1 MGFTGVWPRGHGQFH
16 PSASPADTKARQP
29 WPLGD
34 SQTLWQGGKASTRG
48 TEQAPGHS
56 PGLRL
61 ISPSMSDTLLT
72 HLEAGILSLTFN
84 RPQKKNAFTGEMYD
98 AAARALVEADA
109 NDAVRVVVL
118 TGAGGAFTAGNDL
131 KDFLEHPPTGESSPV
146 FRFLAALAHLSRP
159 VVAGV
164 DGVAVGIGTTL
175 LLHCDYVA
183 ASERAV
189 FSMPF
194 VNLGLSPEGASSVLL
209 PRVAG
214 MALASELLM
223 FGDPFDAAT
232 ALRAG
237 IVNQVVPEAT
247 LAEVVQKRAAALAAK
262 PVESLRLTK
271 RLLREPLRASVDDAL
286 SREGAH
292 FVQRLGS
299 AEARE
304 AFNAFLSKK
313 K

>member
-1 MGFTGVWPRGHGQFH
+1 
-16 PSASPADTKARQP
+16 
-29 WPLGD
+29 
-34 SQTLWQGGKASTRG
+34 
-48 TEQAPGHS
+48 
-56 PGLRL
+56 
-61 ISPSMSDTLLT
+61 MSDTLLT
-72 HLEAGILSLTFN
+72 HLEAGVLTLTFN
-84 RPQKKNAFTGEMYD
+84 RPQKKNAFTSEMYD
-98 AAARALVEADA
+98 AAARALLDADA

-131 KDFLEHPPTGESSPV
+131 KDFLEKPPTGEDSPV
-146 FRFLAALAHLSRP
+146 FRFLRALAHHSRP

-175 LLHCDYVA
+175 LLHCDYVV
-183 ASERAV
+183 ASERAL

-223 FGDPFDAAT
+223 FGEPFDAPT

-237 IVNQVVPEAT
+237 LINQVVLEAT

-271 RLLREPLRASVDDAL
+271 RLLREPVRAAVDDAL

-304 AFNAFLSKK
+304 AFNAFLAKK

>member
-1 MGFTGVWPRGHGQFH
+1 
-16 PSASPADTKARQP
+16 
-29 WPLGD
+29 
-34 SQTLWQGGKASTRG
+34 
-48 TEQAPGHS
+48 
-56 PGLRL
+56 
-61 ISPSMSDTLLT
+61 MSDTLLT

-84 RPQKKNAFTGEMYD
+84 RPQKKNAFTREMYE
-98 AAARALVEADA
+98 AAARALVEADS

-118 TGAGGAFTAGNDL
+118 TGSGGAFTAGNDL
-131 KDFLEHPPTGESSPV
+131 KDFLEHPPTGEDSPV
-146 FRFLAALAHLSRP
+146 FRFLRALAHFSRP
-159 VVAGV
+159 IVAGV

-183 ASERAV
+183 ATERAA

-214 MALASELLM
+214 LALASELLM
-223 FGDPFDAAT
+223 FGEPFDAPT

-237 IVNQVVPEAT
+237 IINQVVPEAS
-247 LAEVVQKRAAALAAK
+247 LAETVRKRAAALAAK

-271 RLLREPLRASVDDAL
+271 RLLREPLRATVDDAL
-286 SREGAH
+286 SREGAL

>member
-1 MGFTGVWPRGHGQFH
+1 
-16 PSASPADTKARQP
+16 
-29 WPLGD
+29 
-34 SQTLWQGGKASTRG
+34 
-48 TEQAPGHS
+48 
-56 PGLRL
+56 
-61 ISPSMSDTLLT
+61 MSDTLLT
-72 HLEAGILSLTFN
+72 HLDAGILSLTFN
-84 RPQKKNAFTGEMYD
+84 RPQKKNAFTGEMYE
-98 AAARALVEADA
+98 AAARALTEADS

-118 TGAGGAFTAGNDL
+118 TGSGGAFTAGNDL
-131 KDFLEHPPTGESSPV
+131 KDFLEHPPAGEDSPV
-146 FRFLAALAHLSRP
+146 FRFLRALAHHSRP

-214 MALASELLM
+214 LALASELLM
-223 FGDPFDAAT
+223 FGEPFDAPT

-237 IVNQVVPEAT
+237 IINQVVPEAS
-247 LAEVVQKRAAALAAK
+247 LAEVVRKRAAALAAR

-271 RLLREPLRASVDDAL
+271 RLLREPLRAAVDDAL
-286 SREGAH
+286 AREGAL

>member
-1 MGFTGVWPRGHGQFH
+1 
-16 PSASPADTKARQP
+16 
-29 WPLGD
+29 
-34 SQTLWQGGKASTRG
+34 
-48 TEQAPGHS
+48 
-56 PGLRL
+56 
-61 ISPSMSDTLLT
+61 MSDTLLT
-72 HLEAGILSLTFN
+72 NLEAGVLTLTFN

-98 AAARALVEADA
+98 AAARALLDADQ

-118 TGAGGAFTAGNDL
+118 TGSGNTFTAGNDL
-131 KDFLEHPPTGESSPV
+131 KDFLENPPTGEASSV
-146 FRFLAALAHLSRP
+146 FRFLRALAHHSRP

-164 DGVAVGIGTTL
+164 DGVAVGIGTTM
-175 LLHCDYVA
+175 LLHCDYVV

-214 MALASELLM
+214 LALASELLM
-223 FGDPFDAAT
+223 FGEPFDAAT

-237 IVNQVVPEAT
+237 LVNQVVPD
-247 LAEVVQKRAAALAAK
+247 LSLPEVTQKRAASLASK

-271 RLLREPLRASVDDAL
+271 RLLREPLRTSVDEAL

-292 FVQRLGS
+292 FIQRLGS
-299 AEARE
+299 TEARE

>member
-1 MGFTGVWPRGHGQFH
+1 
-16 PSASPADTKARQP
+16 
-29 WPLGD
+29 
-34 SQTLWQGGKASTRG
+34 
-48 TEQAPGHS
+48 
-56 PGLRL
+56 
-61 ISPSMSDTLLT
+61 MSDTLLT
-72 HLEAGILSLTFN
+72 SLEAGVLSLTFN
-84 RPQKKNAFTGEMYD
+84 RPQKKNAFTGEMYES
-98 AAARALVEADA
+98 AARALVEADT

-118 TGAGGAFTAGNDL
+118 TGAAGAFTAGNDL
-131 KDFLEHPPTGESSPV
+131 KDFLEHPPSGEDSSV
-146 FRFLAALAHLSRP
+146 FRFLRALAHHSRP

-189 FSMPF
+189 FNMPF

-214 MALASELLM
+214 LALASELLM
-223 FGDPFDAAT
+223 FGEPFDAAT
-232 ALRAG
+232 AQRAG
-237 IVNQVVPEAT
+237 IVNQVVPEAS

-271 RLLREPLRASVDDAL
+271 RLLREPLRATVDDAL
-286 SREGAH
+286 SREGAL

>member
-1 MGFTGVWPRGHGQFH
+1 
-16 PSASPADTKARQP
+16 
-29 WPLGD
+29 
-34 SQTLWQGGKASTRG
+34 
-48 TEQAPGHS
+48 
-56 PGLRL
+56 
-61 ISPSMSDTLLT
+61 MSDTLQT
-72 HLEAGILSLTFN
+72 HLEAGILTLTFN

-98 AAARALVEADA
+98 AAAQALLDADA

-131 KDFLEHPPTGESSPV
+131 KDFLEHPPAGEDSSV
-146 FRFLAALAHLSRP
+146 FRFLRALAHHTRP

-189 FSMPF
+189 FSLPF
-194 VNLGLSPEGASSVLL
+194 INLGLSPEGASSVLL

-214 MALASELLM
+214 TALASELLM
-223 FGDPFDAAT
+223 FGEPFDAAT

-237 IVNQVVPEAT
+237 IINKVVPDTQLHEW
-247 LAEVVQKRAAALAAK
+247 VKGRAAALAAK
-262 PVESLRLTK
+262 PQESLRLTK
-271 RLLREPLRASVDDAL
+271 RLLREPLRATVDEAL
-286 SREGAH
+286 SREGTH
-292 FVQRLGS
+292 FIQRLGS
-299 AEARE
+299 TEARE
-304 AFNAFLSKK
+304 AFSAFLAKK

>member
-1 MGFTGVWPRGHGQFH
+1 
-16 PSASPADTKARQP
+16 
-29 WPLGD
+29 
-34 SQTLWQGGKASTRG
+34 
-48 TEQAPGHS
+48 
-56 PGLRL
+56 
-61 ISPSMSDTLLT
+61 MSDTLLT
-72 HLEAGILSLTFN
+72 NLEAGVLTLTFN

-98 AAARALVEADA
+98 AAARALLDADS

-118 TGAGGAFTAGNDL
+118 TGSGGAFTAGNDL
-131 KDFLEHPPTGESSPV
+131 KDFLETPPTGEDSPV
-146 FRFLAALAHLSRP
+146 FRFLRALAHHSRP

-175 LLHCDYVA
+175 LLHCDYVV
-183 ASERAV
+183 ASERAL

-214 MALASELLM
+214 LALASELLM
-223 FGDPFDAAT
+223 FGEPFDAPT

-237 IVNQVVPEAT
+237 IINQVVPEAS
-247 LAEVVQKRAAALAAK
+247 LAEVVRKRAAALAAK

-271 RLLREPLRASVDDAL
+271 RLLREPLRATVDEAL
-286 SREGAH
+286 AREGAH

-304 AFNAFLSKK
+304 AFNAFLTKK

>member
-1 MGFTGVWPRGHGQFH
+1 
-16 PSASPADTKARQP
+16 
-29 WPLGD
+29 
-34 SQTLWQGGKASTRG
+34 
-48 TEQAPGHS
+48 
-56 PGLRL
+56 
-61 ISPSMSDTLLT
+61 MSDTLLT

-84 RPQKKNAFTGEMYD
+84 RPQKKNAFTGEMYE
-98 AAARALVEADA
+98 AAARALVEADS

-118 TGAGGAFTAGNDL
+118 TGSGGAFTAGNDL
-131 KDFLEHPPTGESSPV
+131 KDFLEHPPAGEDSPV
-146 FRFLAALAHLSRP
+146 FRFLRALAHLSRP

-175 LLHCDYVA
+175 LLHCDYIA
-183 ASERAV
+183 ATERAV

-214 MALASELLM
+214 LALASELLM
-223 FGDPFDAAT
+223 FGEPFDAPT

-237 IVNQVVPEAT
+237 IINQVVPEAS
-247 LAEVVQKRAAALAAK
+247 LAEVVRKRAAALASK

-271 RLLREPLRASVDDAL
+271 RLLREPLRATVDDAL
-286 SREGAH
+286 SREGTL

>member
-1 MGFTGVWPRGHGQFH
+1 
-16 PSASPADTKARQP
+16 
-29 WPLGD
+29 
-34 SQTLWQGGKASTRG
+34 
-48 TEQAPGHS
+48 
-56 PGLRL
+56 
-61 ISPSMSDTLLT
+61 MSDTLLT
-72 HLEAGILSLTFN
+72 SLEAGVLSLTFN

-98 AAARALVEADA
+98 TAARALVEADT

-118 TGAGGAFTAGNDL
+118 TGAAGAFTAGNDL
-131 KDFLEHPPTGESSPV
+131 KDFLEHPPTGEDSPV
-146 FRFLAALAHLSRP
+146 FRFLRALAHHSRP
-159 VVAGV
+159 LVAGV

-194 VNLGLSPEGASSVLL
+194 VNLGLSPEAASSVLL

-214 MALASELLM
+214 LALASELLM
-223 FGDPFDAAT
+223 FGEPFDAAT

-237 IVNQVVPEAT
+237 IVNQVVPEAS

-271 RLLREPLRASVDDAL
+271 RLLRESLRATVDDAL
-286 SREGAH
+286 SREGAL

-304 AFNAFLSKK
+304 AFSAFLSKK

>member
-1 MGFTGVWPRGHGQFH
+1 
-16 PSASPADTKARQP
+16 
-29 WPLGD
+29 
-34 SQTLWQGGKASTRG
+34 
-48 TEQAPGHS
+48 
-56 PGLRL
+56 
-61 ISPSMSDTLLT
+61 MSDTLLT

-84 RPQKKNAFTGEMYD
+84 RPQKKNAFTGEMYE
-98 AAARALVEADA
+98 AAARALVEADS

-118 TGAGGAFTAGNDL
+118 TGSGGAFTAGNDL
-131 KDFLEHPPTGESSPV
+131 KDFLEHPPTGEDSPV
-146 FRFLAALAHLSRP
+146 FRFLRALAHFSRP

-209 PRVAG
+209 PRAAG
-214 MALASELLM
+214 LALASELLM
-223 FGDPFDAAT
+223 FGEPFDAPT

-237 IVNQVVPEAT
+237 IINQVVPEAS
-247 LAEVVQKRAAALAAK
+247 LAETVQKRAAALAAK

-271 RLLREPLRASVDDAL
+271 RLLREPLRATVDDAL
-286 SREGAH
+286 SREGAL

>member
-1 MGFTGVWPRGHGQFH
+1 
-16 PSASPADTKARQP
+16 
-29 WPLGD
+29 
-34 SQTLWQGGKASTRG
+34 
-48 TEQAPGHS
+48 
-56 PGLRL
+56 
-61 ISPSMSDTLLT
+61 MSDTLLT
-72 HLEAGILSLTFN
+72 NLDAGVLTLTFN

-98 AAARALVEADA
+98 AATRALLDADA

-118 TGAGGAFTAGNDL
+118 TGSAGAFTAGNDL
-131 KDFLEHPPTGESSPV
+131 KDFLENPPTGETSPV
-146 FRFLAALAHLSRP
+146 FRFLRALAHHSRP
-159 VVAGV
+159 VVVGV

-175 LLHCDYVA
+175 LLHCDYVV
-183 ASERAV
+183 ASERAL

-223 FGDPFDAAT
+223 FGEPFDAPT

-237 IVNQVVPEAT
+237 IINQVVPEAS
-247 LAEVVQKRAAALAAK
+247 LAEVVQKRAAALAAR

-271 RLLREPLRASVDDAL
+271 RLLREPLRATVDDAL

-299 AEARE
+299 TEARE
-304 AFNAFLSKK
+304 AFSAFLAKK

>member
-1 MGFTGVWPRGHGQFH
+1 
-16 PSASPADTKARQP
+16 
-29 WPLGD
+29 
-34 SQTLWQGGKASTRG
+34 
-48 TEQAPGHS
+48 
-56 PGLRL
+56 
-61 ISPSMSDTLLT
+61 MSDTLLT
-72 HLEAGILSLTFN
+72 NLEAGVLTLTFN

-98 AAARALVEADA
+98 AAARALLDADA

-118 TGAGGAFTAGNDL
+118 TGSGGAFTAGNDL
-131 KDFLEHPPTGESSPV
+131 KDFLEKPPTGEDSPV
-146 FRFLAALAHLSRP
+146 FRFLRALAHHSRP

-175 LLHCDYVA
+175 LLHCDYVV
-183 ASERAV
+183 ASERAL

-223 FGDPFDAAT
+223 FGEPFDAPT

-237 IVNQVVPEAT
+237 IINQVVPEAT
-247 LAEVVQKRAAALAAK
+247 LAEVVHKRAAALAAK

-271 RLLREPLRASVDDAL
+271 RLLREPLRATVDEAL

-304 AFNAFLSKK
+304 AFNTFLAKK

>member
-1 MGFTGVWPRGHGQFH
+1 
-16 PSASPADTKARQP
+16 
-29 WPLGD
+29 
-34 SQTLWQGGKASTRG
+34 
-48 TEQAPGHS
+48 
-56 PGLRL
+56 
-61 ISPSMSDTLLT
+61 MSDTLLT
-72 HLEAGILSLTFN
+72 SLEAGVLSLTFN

-98 AAARALVEADA
+98 TAARALLEADT

-118 TGAGGAFTAGNDL
+118 TGAAGAFTAGNDL
-131 KDFLEHPPTGESSPV
+131 KDFLEHPPTGEDSPV
-146 FRFLAALAHLSRP
+146 FRFLRALAHHSRP
-159 VVAGV
+159 LVAGV

-194 VNLGLSPEGASSVLL
+194 VNLGLSPEAASSVLL

-214 MALASELLM
+214 LALASELLM
-223 FGDPFDAAT
+223 FGEPFDAAT

-237 IVNQVVPEAT
+237 IVNQVVPEAS

-271 RLLREPLRASVDDAL
+271 RLLRESLRATVDDAL
-286 SREGAH
+286 SREGAL

-304 AFNAFLSKK
+304 AFSAFLSKK

>member
-1 MGFTGVWPRGHGQFH
+1 
-16 PSASPADTKARQP
+16 
-29 WPLGD
+29 
-34 SQTLWQGGKASTRG
+34 
-48 TEQAPGHS
+48 
-56 PGLRL
+56 
-61 ISPSMSDTLLT
+61 MSDTLLSN
-72 HLEAGILSLTFN
+72 LEAGVLTLTFN
-84 RPQKKNAFTGEMYD
+84 RPQKKNAFTGDMYD
-98 AAARALVEADA
+98 AAARALLDADQ
-109 NDAVRVVVL
+109 NEAVRVVVL
-118 TGAGGAFTAGNDL
+118 TGAGSTFTAGNDL
-131 KDFLEHPPTGESSPV
+131 KDFLEHPPTGETSPV
-146 FRFLAALAHLSRP
+146 FRYLRALAHLSRP

-164 DGVAVGIGTTL
+164 DGVAVGIGTTM
-175 LLHCDYVA
+175 LLHCDYVV

-194 VNLGLSPEGASSVLL
+194 INLGLCPEGASSVLL

-214 MALASELLM
+214 MALASELLL

-237 IVNQVVPEAT
+237 LVNQVVPDAS
-247 LAEVVQKRAAALAAK
+247 LPEVVQKRAAALAAK

-271 RLLREPLRASVDDAL
+271 RLLREPLRATVDEAL
-286 SREGAH
+286 AREGKE